1 MRVEP
6 VSQATQSATLEYLAR
21 SPYANVFI
29 AHTLLHGLARSA
41 QGRTVVA
48 LDGDEVRGAAYFGR
62 QLAIAAEEDAL
73 APIAQQARQ
82 RGGERMIVGERETI
96 RAFWKLVEPWHP
108 RPRIVRDRQLVM
120 MVDRRRLMP
129 FSDRVV
135 ARHARP
141 EEWRV
146 VTDGSAGL
154 ITQELGYDPRRG
166 SPDFAAN
173 VRQTIVRDLWWV
185 GVARGDICF
194 ICSIGPWSDQTIQ
207 LQGVWTPPLLRGRGL
222 AAASLG
228 AICDRLLETSPTL
241 SLYVNDFNEKAIAL
255 YHRAGFE
262 HVADFQ
268 TLLF

>member
-1 MRVEP
+1 VRVEP
-6 VSQATQSATLEYLAR
+6 VSQATQGATLEYLGR

-29 AHTLLHGLARSA
+29 AHTLLHGPARSA
-41 QGRTVVA
+41 QGSTVVV
-48 LDGDEVRGAAYFGR
+48 LDGDEVKGAAYFGR
-62 QLAIAAEEDAL
+62 QLVIAAGDDAL
-73 APIAQQARQ
+73 EALARHARE

-96 RAFWKLVEPWHP
+96 RAFWKLVEAWHA
-108 RPRIVRDRQLVM
+108 RPRLIRDRQLVM

-135 ARHARP
+135 VRHARP

-146 VTDGSAGL
+146 ITDGSAGL
-154 ITQELGYDPRRG
+154 IMQELGYDPRRG

-173 VRQTIVRDLWWV
+173 VRQTIVRDLWWA
-185 GVARGDICF
+185 GVARGEICF
-194 ICSIGPWSDQTIQ
+194 ICSLGPWSEQTIQ
-207 LQGVWTPPLLRGRGL
+207 LQGVWTPPPMRGRGL
-222 AAASLG
+222 ATDSLG
-228 AICDRLLETSPTL
+228 AICDRLLDVSPTL

-255 YHRAGFE
+255 YRRVGFE